1 MEQAVITA
9 TVCGKQQ
16 INGPRTSGIT
26 INGDVIRITTK
37 LFLCQVI
44 LTIDD

>member
-16 INGPRTSGIT
+16 INRRRTSGIT
-26 INGDVIRITTK
+26 INGDVLRITSK

-44 LTIDD
+44 LTIED